1 MIEETNKIIEKL
13 DKTEDIV
20 RMKELKDKLNSNKEY
35 LNLMSEFE
43 KNKKLYIENNT
54 LDDEIMALRKKLFN
68 IDELKEANVDGYAV
82 VSAILK
88 ANDIKLECE
97 KWTRKIEELK
107 N

>member
-43 KNKKLYIENNT
+43 KNNT
-54 LDDEIMALRKKLFN
+54 LDDEIMTLRKKLFN
-68 IDELKEANVDGYAV
+68 IDELKEYLKIQNNLRLL
-82 VSAILK
+82 SININNIILSVL
-88 ANDIKLECE
+88 D
-97 KWTRKIEELK
+97 
-107 N
+107 

>member
-54 LDDEIMALRKKLFN
+54 LDDEIMTLRKKLFN
-68 IDELKEANVDGYAV
+68 IDELKEALIHLDENQAIYA
-82 VSAILK
+82 SNATKLYESINNGDILK
-88 ANDIKLECE
+88 RN
-97 KWTRKIEELK
+97 
-107 N
+107 